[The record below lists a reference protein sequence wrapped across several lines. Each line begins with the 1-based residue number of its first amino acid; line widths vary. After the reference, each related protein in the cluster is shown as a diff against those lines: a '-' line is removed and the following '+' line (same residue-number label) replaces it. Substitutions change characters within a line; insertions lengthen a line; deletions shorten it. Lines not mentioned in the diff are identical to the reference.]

1 MLYLEFFYK
10 GGTMSKKIAFICSV
24 ESYKLSD
31 AHMFKDLCLVP
42 ILLGEYLGYDVT
54 ILTTEMNE
62 MLLKQTFPS
71 VTFQHIPFQDDY
83 EANMNSYLIEHAQD
97 IDIAFAIGPYPS
109 YLSMLKTYKKFN
121 PDGKIYMKMDV
132 NRFWLNRL
140 KTYPYFVELLQLC
153 DVVSSECEAI
163 QKSLQ
168 QFVNLDIKHIPNG
181 FYELFHTK
189 PVSFNEKTNRILTV
203 GRLDAPEKQILLAV
217 KAFLAAELSDWEFR
231 LVGPM
236 SDEFKKEL
244 QDILEGNPFGSQVM
258 LVGPIYDKFQLEE
271 EYRQA
276 KIFCLTSI
284 VECYA
289 HVFAEA
295 AKNGCYI
302 VTTDVDGAADITN
315 HQRFGTIHPTHDWQ
329 SVGRTL
335 QQVTKQEALLAATC
349 EHLQA
354 FARAELNWKHIVQK
368 VAEYLDEK
376 P

>member
-1 MLYLEFFYK
+1 
-10 GGTMSKKIAFICSV
+10 MSKKIAFICSV

-31 AHMFKDLCLVP
+31 AHIFKDLCLVP

-62 MLLKQTFPS
+62 TLLKQAFPS
-71 VTFQHIPFQDDY
+71 VTFQPIPFQDDY
-83 EANMNSYLIEHAQD
+83 VANMNSYLIEHAQD

-109 YLSMLKTYKKFN
+109 YLSILKTYKKFN
-121 PDGKIYMKMDV
+121 PSGKIYMKLDV

-153 DVVSSECEAI
+153 DVLSSESGAI
-163 QKSLQ
+163 QKSLH

-181 FYELFHTK
+181 FYELFHTE
-189 PVSFNEKTNRILTV
+189 PVLFNEKKNRILTV

-217 KAFLAAELSDWEFR
+217 KAFLAAELLDWEFR

-244 QDILEGNPFGSQVM
+244 HETLKGNPFASQVRI
-258 LVGPIYDKFQLEE
+258 LGPIFDKYQLEE

-276 KIFCLTSI
+276 KIFCLTSL

-302 VTTDVDGAADITN
+302 VTTDVDGAADITH
-315 HQRFGTIHPTHDWQ
+315 HQRFGMIHPTHDWQ

-335 QQVTKQEALLAATC
+335 QQVTKQEALLADTC

-368 VAEYLDEK
+368 VAEHLHEK
-376 P
+376 PS

>member
-1 MLYLEFFYK
+1 
-10 GGTMSKKIAFICSV
+10 MSKKIAFICSV

-62 MLLKQTFPS
+62 TLLKQTFPT
-71 VTFQHIPFQDDY
+71 VTFHHIPFEADY
-83 EANMNSYLIEHAQD
+83 VANMNAYLIEHAQE

-109 YLSMLKTYKKFN
+109 YLSILKTYKKFN
-121 PDGKIYMKMDV
+121 PNGKIYMKLDV
-132 NRFWLNRL
+132 NRFWLSRL
-140 KTYPYFVELLQLC
+140 KTYPYFTELLQLC
-153 DVVSSECEAI
+153 DVLTSESESI
-163 QKSLQ
+163 QKSIQ
-168 QFVNLDIKHIPNG
+168 QFLNLDIKHIPNG
-181 FYELFHTK
+181 FYEFFPTD
-189 PVSFNEKTNRILTV
+189 PVSFSEKKNRILTV

-217 KAFLAAELSDWEFR
+217 KAFLAAELTDWEYR

-236 SDEFKKEL
+236 SEDFSKEL
-244 QDILEGNPFGSQVM
+244 HTLLEGSPFASKVTV
-258 LVGPIYDKFQLEE
+258 LGPIYDKVQLED

-276 KIFCLTSI
+276 KIFCLTSL

-302 VTTDVDGAADITN
+302 VTTDVDGAADITH
-315 HQRFGTIHPTHDWQ
+315 HQRFGTIHPTHDWE

-335 QQVTKQEALLAATC
+335 QQVTKQDALLADTC
-349 EHLQA
+349 AHLQA

-368 VAEYLDEK
+368 VADYLKE
-376 P
+376 

>member
-1 MLYLEFFYK
+1 
-10 GGTMSKKIAFICSV
+10 MSKKIAFICSV

-31 AHMFKDLCLVP
+31 AHIFKDLCLVP

-62 MLLKQTFPS
+62 TLLKQAFPS
-71 VTFQHIPFQDDY
+71 VTFQPIPFQDDY
-83 EANMNSYLIEHAQD
+83 VANMNSYLIEHAQD

-109 YLSMLKTYKKFN
+109 YLSILKTYKKFN
-121 PDGKIYMKMDV
+121 PNGKIYMKLDV

-153 DVVSSECEAI
+153 DVLSSESGAI
-163 QKSLQ
+163 QKSLH

-181 FYELFHTK
+181 FYELFHTE
-189 PVSFNEKTNRILTV
+189 PVSFNEKKNRILTV

-217 KAFLAAELSDWEFR
+217 KAFLAAELTDWEYR

-236 SDEFKKEL
+236 SEDFSKEL
-244 QDILEGNPFGSQVM
+244 HTLLEESPYASQVM
-258 LVGPIYDKFQLEE
+258 ILGPIYDKYQLEE

-276 KIFCLTSI
+276 KIFCLTSL

-302 VTTDVDGAADITN
+302 VTTDVDGAADITH
-315 HQRFGTIHPTHDWQ
+315 HQRFGMIHPTHDWQ

-335 QQVTKQEALLAATC
+335 QQVTKQEAILADTC
-349 EHLQA
+349 KHLQA
-354 FARAELNWKHIVQK
+354 FARAELNWKHIVRK
-368 VAEYLDEK
+368 VAQYLDEK
-376 P
+376 PC

>member
-1 MLYLEFFYK
+1 M
-10 GGTMSKKIAFICSV
+10 TKKIAFICSV

-31 AHMFKDLCLVP
+31 AHIFKDLCLVP

-62 MLLKQTFPS
+62 ALLQQTFPS
-71 VTFQHIPFQDDY
+71 VTFQHIPFGDDY
-83 EANMNSYLIEHAQD
+83 VANMNAYLIEHAKE

-109 YLSMLKTYKKFN
+109 YLSILKTYKKFN
-121 PDGKIYMKMDV
+121 PNGKIYMKLDV

-140 KTYPYFVELLQLC
+140 KTYPYFEELLQLC
-153 DVVSSECEAI
+153 DVCSSECESI
-163 QKSLQ
+163 QKSIQEFL
-168 QFVNLDIKHIPNG
+168 NLDIKHLPNG
-181 FYELFHTK
+181 FYERFHTE
-189 PVSFNEKTNRILTV
+189 PVLFNEKENRILTV

-217 KAFLAAELSDWEFR
+217 RAFLAAQLSDWEFR

-236 SDEFKKEL
+236 SEAFRQEL
-244 QDILEGNPFGSQVM
+244 LKLLDGNPFASQVII
-258 LVGPIYDKFQLEE
+258 LGPIYDKVLLEE
-271 EYRQA
+271 EYRKA
-276 KIFCLTSI
+276 KIFCLTSL

-302 VTTDVDGAADITN
+302 VTTDVDGAADIT
-315 HQRFGTIHPTHDWQ
+315 HQQRFGTIHPTHDWE

-335 QQVTKQEALLAATC
+335 QQVTKQDKLLADTC

-354 FARAELNWKHIVQK
+354 FAKSQLNWKDIVIK
-368 VAEYLDEK
+368 AAEYLDEEPHK
-376 P
+376 GES